1 MHPDQWWCNIDF
13 EIYMKSMYQINA
25 SRFGS
30 KGYKYSISNNMWI
43 VSIHEHGLMLACFI
57 IVGESI

>member
-1 MHPDQWWCNIDF
+1 MVQYDF

-57 IVGESI
+57 KVGESI